1 MPGRTA
7 VQTGP
12 WILSLGSWNLKI
24 QESQQLGG
32 TREVT
37 DTKTEVR
44 MRGREVKSKWE
55 FVRLGQLPSPLSQRR
70 SSPVPESL
78 RGDQLL
84 TTWKSSRTIVR
95 QESTAAQGSSKSMA
109 PGMPETPNH
118 EVGGFPPQS
127 P

>member
-44 MRGREVKSKWE
+44 MRGREVKSK
-55 FVRLGQLPSPLSQRR
+55 
-70 SSPVPESL
+70 
-78 RGDQLL
+78 
-84 TTWKSSRTIVR
+84 
-95 QESTAAQGSSKSMA
+95 
-109 PGMPETPNH
+109 
-118 EVGGFPPQS
+118 
-127 P
+127 